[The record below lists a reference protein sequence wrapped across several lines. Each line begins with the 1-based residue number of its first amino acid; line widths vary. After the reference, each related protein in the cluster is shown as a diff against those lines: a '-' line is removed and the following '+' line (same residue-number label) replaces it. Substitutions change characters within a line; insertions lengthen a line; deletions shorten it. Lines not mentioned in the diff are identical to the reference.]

1 MLQAADAIAPQ
12 GPPAAAPFAIPATAL
27 PTFIPPETEAPA
39 AADVA

>member
-27 PTFIPPETEAPA
+27 PTFTPETEAPA
-39 AADVA
+39 AADAA